1 MNVYT
6 HLGCAVNSGPPDT
19 PARLHHASTSDGTYR
34 PPAQRGQ
41 RRAQCARQRVLQLRS
56 LPVSKTVLA
65 RELDARS
72 CMLVRKH
79 QEPWR
84 ERHTSRSFPT
94 ILCRFHPHK
103 SLVPNDIRLTELGIG
118 TCARVVSVAAPEGG
132 APVELGRRLAE
143 LGFLPGE
150 AVRIVAKGLMAKAPI
165 AVRIG
170 TGTFALRLFE
180 AACIRV
186 CPEQP
191 QPA

>member
-1 MNVYT
+1 MLT
-6 HLGCAVNSGPPDT
+6 TSQPPI
-19 PARLHHASTSDGTYR
+19 PA
-34 PPAQRGQ
+34 
-41 RRAQCARQRVLQLRS
+41 
-56 LPVSKTVLA
+56 PVSA
-65 RELDARS
+65 E
-72 CMLVRKH
+72 
-79 QEPWR
+79 
-84 ERHTSRSFPT
+84 
-94 ILCRFHPHK
+94 IL
-103 SLVPNDIRLTELGIG
+103 LTDLKLG
-118 TCARVVSVAAPEGG
+118 TRARVVSITAADAA

-150 AVRIVAKGLMAKAPI
+150 AVRIVARGLMARAPI